1 MAFPSFGNSAWMK
14 LTETF
19 REIDAYGLPF
29 HGRSHGHATSHTRQ
43 VRYRGERVCEVAL
56 VFRHMLPLHDEAHLE
71 PLNLQL
77 MLSRR
82 VSLDL
87 IMEAGGDDPRAHGQL
102 ASLDLLQA
110 AAPEQACHL
119 VTLLLL
125 PDRRQSL
132 VAHCRA
138 VVLSQVDP

>member
-1 MAFPSFGNSAWMK
+1 MIW
-14 LTETF
+14 
-19 REIDAYGLPF
+19 
-29 HGRSHGHATSHTRQ
+29 RSER
-43 VRYRGERVCEVAL
+43 RYT
-56 VFRHMLPLHDEAHLE
+56 H
-71 PLNLQL
+71 
-77 MLSRR
+77 SRR

-87 IMEAGGDDPRAHGQL
+87 IMEAGGDDPRTHGQL

-138 VVLSQVDP
+138 VVLRVGLSQVDP